1 MKSYFYTKKT
11 HMSGEKLKVQIKNN
25 VYFVIFIT
33 LLYAGF
39 ALIKIKK
46 KIMIHKVYKEIQEL
60 FCMFVENSFFQ
71 LL

>member
-1 MKSYFYTKKT
+1 
-11 HMSGEKLKVQIKNN
+11 MSGEKLKVHIKNN
-25 VYFVIFIT
+25 VYFVMCIT
-33 LLYAGF
+33 LLFAGF

-46 KIMIHKVYKEIQEL
+46 KKMIHKVYKEIQEL

>member
-25 VYFVIFIT
+25 VYFVMFIT
-33 LLYAGF
+33 LLFAGF

-46 KIMIHKVYKEIQEL
+46 K
-60 FCMFVENSFFQ
+60 ENDS
-71 LL
+71 